1 MKKYK
6 KILLLILIILGIYKS
21 YYYSIKKHDCTYKK
35 NGYNIEEKFYKTN
48 SHWYDFTIK
57 KKKQSYIFTINK
69 NLKKQKRIIKKIKTY
84 KNKNITCI
92 IPIYKKDIP
101 LNLYCNLDNQQVS
114 IDYLLKNRKE
124 DFLKIQ
130 EKIKKY
136 KIKYPYEEISK
147 KNYKKIKVYNKN
159 ILENNVYFIWNY
171 KGIYILKKD
180 KNDYQK
186 ILDYDLYDNVMS
198 CIVDKYYV
206 LFENTSVNGI
216 KNIYYYDFKKNKL
229 KTYKPEIILSK
240 DTYINGVIDNLIYV
254 TDNKEKKQYIINI
267 KKEKIEEISNSTNN
281 YIIYKNE
288 KKTTLNR
295 SDFFQKQQIFK
306 NTVNGHYTYF
316 QKENKIYKKKNNKTS
331 LLLELNDIKEWELVG
346 DEIILLSDQ
355 TIYSYTEENGLR
367 KILENNELK
376 YNYKNIYKVGKI

>member
-21 YYYSIKKHDCTYKK
+21 YYYSIKKHDCTYKI

-69 NLKKQKRIIKKIKTY
+69 NFKKQKRIIKKIKTY

-281 YIIYKNE
+281 YIIYKNG

-306 NTVNGHYTYF
+306 NTANGHYTYF

>member
-171 KGIYILKKD
+171 KGIYI
-180 KNDYQK
+180 
-186 ILDYDLYDNVMS
+186 
-198 CIVDKYYV
+198 
-206 LFENTSVNGI
+206 
-216 KNIYYYDFKKNKL
+216 
-229 KTYKPEIILSK
+229 
-240 DTYINGVIDNLIYV
+240 
-254 TDNKEKKQYIINI
+254 
-267 KKEKIEEISNSTNN
+267 
-281 YIIYKNE
+281 
-288 KKTTLNR
+288 
-295 SDFFQKQQIFK
+295 IF
-306 NTVNGHYTYF
+306 
-316 QKENKIYKKKNNKTS
+316 
-331 LLLELNDIKEWELVG
+331 
-346 DEIILLSDQ
+346 
-355 TIYSYTEENGLR
+355 
-367 KILENNELK
+367 
-376 YNYKNIYKVGKI
+376 

>member
-21 YYYSIKKHDCTYKK
+21 YYYSIKKHNCTYKI

-48 SHWYDFTIK
+48 SHWYDFRIN
-57 KKKQSYIFTINK
+57 KKKQFYIFTINK

-92 IPIYKKDIP
+92 ITIYKKDIP

-281 YIIYKNE
+281 YIIYKNG

-306 NTVNGHYTYF
+306 NTANGH
-316 QKENKIYKKKNNKTS
+316 
-331 LLLELNDIKEWELVG
+331 
-346 DEIILLSDQ
+346 
-355 TIYSYTEENGLR
+355 
-367 KILENNELK
+367 
-376 YNYKNIYKVGKI
+376 